1 MPPLADAPN
10 ATTLDQSDKSATLE
24 LYGAALGPL
33 NTDYYL
39 RVFASFDAAGLAG
52 PRWNWAAGLCTLNW
66 MVLRQLWG
74 AALAYSGGLVALV
87 LLAVGLGQ
95 LVLKLSMPGQA
106 GLLAVVAAIAVGVPG
121 LYGNALLY
129 RHCFRKIGQALERH
143 ARLEDACDMLRREG
157 TARRRL
163 QSLVVGNVVL
173 VGAVLA
179 IYLALPHNPGTGA
192 GADAEPSTVEPTRSG
207 NASAGP
213 VRDTTVSPSTTAVP
227 ETTVPPST
235 ASLPDT
241 TVSPIAAAAQ
251 PVPTL
256 PPTTSSEPPTSSL
269 STSPSAAPPPALTTS
284 PSATP
289 PPALTTSPSTAQS
302 SAPTASPSTAP
313 VQSGAPAAMPP
324 QRPVA
329 PETRYVVNV
338 GLFADEKNARRAA
351 DVLRQAK
358 QPVLRDRVRSSKGLL
373 NRVRVGPFNS
383 QAEADKA
390 AQTIRSLELDAVVAP
405 QALP

>member
-24 LYGAALGPL
+24 LYRAALGPL

-39 RVFASFDAAGLAG
+39 RAFAGFDAAGRTG
-52 PRWNWAAGLCTLNW
+52 PHWNWAAGLCTVNW

-74 AALAYSGGLVALV
+74 AALAYTGGLVALV

-95 LVLKLSMPGQA
+95 LVLKLSMAGQL

-129 RHCFRKIGQALERH
+129 QYCFRKIGLALERH
-143 ARLEDACDMLRREG
+143 DRLEEACDMLRREG

-163 QSLVVGNVVL
+163 LSVIAGNLVL
-173 VGAVLA
+173 VGALLA
-179 IYLALPHNPGTGA
+179 IYLSLPHSAVKGT
-192 GADAEPSTVEPTRSG
+192 DAKPSTVEPTSSG

-213 VRDTTVSPSTTAVP
+213 VRDS
-227 ETTVPPST
+227 TVPPSA

-241 TVSPIAAAAQ
+241 TVPPIAAAAQ
-251 PVPTL
+251 PLPEPPP
-256 PPTTSSEPPTSSL
+256 PPTPSEPPPVPVKP
-269 STSPSAAPPPALTTS
+269 SPY
-284 PSATP
+284 ATP
-289 PPALTTSPSTAQS
+289 PPAPITL
-302 SAPTASPSTAP
+302 PSTAP
-313 VQSGAPAAMPP
+313 LQSDAPAAPAS
-324 QRPVA
+324 QRTVV
-329 PETRYVVNV
+329 PETRYLVNV

-351 DVLRQAK
+351 DVLRKAG
-358 QPVLRDRVRSSKGLL
+358 QPVLRDKVRSSKGLL

-383 QAEADKA
+383 QAQAEKA
-390 AQTIRSLELDAVVAP
+390 AQTIRSLELDAVVVP
-405 QALP
+405 QVLP

>member
-24 LYGAALGPL
+24 LYRAALGPL

-39 RVFASFDAAGLAG
+39 QVFASFDAAGRAG

-74 AALAYSGGLVALV
+74 AALAYTGGLVALV

-95 LVLKLSMPGQA
+95 LVLKLSMPGQV

-121 LYGNALLY
+121 LYGNALVY
-129 RHCFRKIGQALERH
+129 RHCFRKIGLALERH
-143 ARLEDACDMLRREG
+143 SRLEDACDMLRREG

-163 QSLVVGNVVL
+163 LSLVVGNLVL
-173 VGAVLA
+173 VGAMLA
-179 IYLALPHNPGTGA
+179 IYLALPHNAGTGA
-192 GADAEPSTVEPTRSG
+192 GTDAEPSMVEPTSSG

-213 VRDTTVSPSTTAVP
+213 VRDTTVPPRTTALP
-227 ETTVPPST
+227 ETTVPPNT
-235 ASLPDT
+235 TSLPDT
-241 TVSPIAAAAQ
+241 TAPPISGAAQ
-251 PVPTL
+251 PVP
-256 PPTTSSEPPTSSL
+256 EPPISPLTA
-269 STSPSAAPPPALTTS
+269 SPSAKPSPALTTS
-284 PSATP
+284 P
-289 PPALTTSPSTAQS
+289 L
-302 SAPTASPSTAP
+302 
-313 VQSGAPAAMPP
+313 QSGAPAETAQ
-324 QRPVA
+324 QRTVA

-383 QAEADKA
+383 QAEADTA
-390 AQTIRSLELDAVVAP
+390 AQTIRSLDLDAVVVP
-405 QALP
+405 QVLP

>member
-39 RVFASFDAAGLAG
+39 RVFASFDAAGRAG

-163 QSLVVGNVVL
+163 LSLVAGNVVL

-192 GADAEPSTVEPTRSG
+192 GTNGEPSTVEPTRSG

-213 VRDTTVSPSTTAVP
+213 VRDTTMPPSTTAVP

-241 TVSPIAAAAQ
+241 TVSPVAGAAQ

-269 STSPSAAPPPALTTS
+269 STSPSAAPL
-284 PSATP
+284 
-289 PPALTTSPSTAQS
+289 
-302 SAPTASPSTAP
+302 
-313 VQSGAPAAMPP
+313 QSGASAASAP
-324 QRPVA
+324 QRPAA

-383 QAEADKA
+383 QADADKA
-390 AQTIRSLELDAVVAP
+390 AQTIRSLELDAVVVP